1 MVVKVKYLR
10 DIGPLVKKGDWIDL
24 RCAER
29 TVMRSGDFK
38 LIPLGVAMELP
49 EGYEAIVV
57 PRSSTYKK
65 YGIILA
71 GSIGVIDEDYNGDE
85 DEWWFP
91 AVAFQTT
98 IIERNERIAQFRIVK
113 HQPEFD
119 LDTVVTLGNSNRGG
133 IGSTG
138 RL

>member
-1 MVVKVKYLR
+1 
-10 DIGPLVKKGDWIDL
+10 
-24 RCAER
+24 
-29 TVMRSGDFK
+29 MRSGDFK